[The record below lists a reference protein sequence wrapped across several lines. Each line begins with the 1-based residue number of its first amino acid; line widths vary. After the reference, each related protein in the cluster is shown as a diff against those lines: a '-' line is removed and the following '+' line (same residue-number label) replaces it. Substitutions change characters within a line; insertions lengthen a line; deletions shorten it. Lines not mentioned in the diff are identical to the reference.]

1 MIQPSAG
8 SPGLASL
15 KEKLASRQKTVATMM
30 SQLFYTDLPAMYK
43 GSGAVDFLL
52 FDLEHGSYNPEN
64 IGDLLFASRRADLP
78 VIIRV
83 QDCEYHCISKPL
95 DMGADG
101 IMIPRTETLS
111 QVELAV
117 QSMRFFPKGKKGAGG
132 RGLLRPGEST
142 EDFNRN
148 RLLFLQIESPL
159 GVANLDEMLRVYG
172 EEVAGVIIGPCDMA
186 ITSGCGLDTDAPAV
200 LENIRKVI
208 AVCKARE
215 KSCGMFMDASSA
227 ARWAGEGMNI
237 LWITTEIGLLAV
249 GLQDLS
255 DKVRDL

>member
-1 MIQPSAG
+1 MSQTSVI
-8 SPGLASL
+8 SPGMQSL
-15 KEKLASRQKTVATMM
+15 REKLARREKTVATMM

-43 GSGAVDFLL
+43 ASGAVDFLL

-64 IGDLLFASRRADLP
+64 IGDLLFATRRADLP

-101 IMIPRTETLS
+101 IMIPRTETLA

-132 RGLLRPGEST
+132 RGLLRPGESV

-186 ITSGCGLDTDAPAV
+186 ITSGCGLDTNAPAV
-200 LENIRKVI
+200 VENIRKV
-208 AVCKARE
+208 VSTCQSRQ
-215 KSCGMFMDASSA
+215 KSCGMFMDAGSA

-237 LWITTEIGLLAV
+237 LWITTEIGLLSV
-249 GLQDLS
+249 GLQDLA

>member
-1 MIQPSAG
+1 MSQPSAA

-15 KEKLASRQKTVATMM
+15 KEKLACRQKTVATML

-43 GSGAVDFLL
+43 ASGAVDFLL

-101 IMIPRTETLS
+101 VMIPRTETLS

-132 RGLLRPGEST
+132 RGLLRPGESV
-142 EDFNRN
+142 DQFNQN

-159 GVANLDEMLRVYG
+159 GVENLDEMLRVYG
-172 EEVAGVIIGPCDMA
+172 EEVAGVLIGPCDMA
-186 ITSGCGLDTDAPAV
+186 ITSGCGLNTDAPAV
-200 LENIRKVI
+200 VENIRKVI
-208 AVCKARE
+208 AVCQSRD
-215 KSCGMFMDASSA
+215 KSCGMFMGANDA

-237 LWITTEIGLLAV
+237 LWINTEIGLLSV
-249 GLQDLS
+249 GIQDLA